1 MKAGLLCYGRVLCIA
16 CILLGLGSVGYSG
29 QVEPLTVSEPF
40 TSAITIQ
47 LTLTSTVQS
56 LSASV
61 TTTGTTTYIST
72 STTTKVATMGRSGPT
87 CPYGGEYRSRICTS
101 LCGCQYDVCVTFDYN
116 CANDYPAVY
125 KDRTTIQASKVRT
138 TGTSYGVQ
146 TYTLT
151 YHLRTTSESYKTT
164 STVETRHIEVTNP
177 MQQTLGI
184 TGIGLIA
191 LGALAFLMLVWKSP
205 REIAVAPPSRRR

>member
-1 MKAGLLCYGRVLCIA
+1 MRGALLGYGRILCVA
-16 CILLGLGSVGYSG
+16 CILLGLVSLGYSG
-29 QVEPLTVSEPF
+29 QVRPLTVSEPL
-40 TSAITIQ
+40 TRAITIQ

-56 LSASV
+56 LAASV
-61 TTTGTTTYIST
+61 TTTGTTTYVSTCT
-72 STTTKVATMGRSGPT
+72 STKVVTVGRSGPT

-101 LCGCQYDVCVTFDYN
+101 LCGCQHDVCVTFDHN

-125 KDRTTIQASKVRT
+125 KDRTTVQTSKSRT

-151 YHLRTTSESYKTT
+151 YHLSTTSEFYKTT
-164 STVETRHIEVTNP
+164 STVETRRIEVQNP

-191 LGALAFLMLVWKSP
+191 LGALVFLTLVWKGP
-205 REIAVAPPSRRR
+205 KEIAVAPPGRRR